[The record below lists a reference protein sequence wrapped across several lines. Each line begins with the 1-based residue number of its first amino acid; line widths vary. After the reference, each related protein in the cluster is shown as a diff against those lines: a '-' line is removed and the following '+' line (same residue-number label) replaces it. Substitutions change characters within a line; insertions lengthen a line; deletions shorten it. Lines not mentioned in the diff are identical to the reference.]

1 MLDQSIEVA
10 EFCGM
15 LASEIGLD
23 PAVARRAGLLHDIG
37 KAIPAENGGS
47 HALIGAE
54 FARRLGETPIIVN
67 AIAAH
72 HDEMKPETLY
82 AGLVILADSIS
93 AIRPGARAESMAAYV
108 ERLQKLE
115 GIATSVP
122 GVQHAFAIQAGRE
135 VRVLVQPDI
144 VSDDQAREVSRMIRK
159 RVEAELQFPGS
170 IKITVIREQRF
181 TEIAT

>member
-1 MLDQSIEVA
+1 
-10 EFCGM
+10 
-15 LASEIGLD
+15 
-23 PAVARRAGLLHDIG
+23 
-37 KAIPAENGGS
+37 
-47 HALIGAE
+47 
-54 FARRLGETPIIVN
+54 
-67 AIAAH
+67 
-72 HDEMKPETLY
+72 
-82 AGLVILADSIS
+82 
-93 AIRPGARAESMAAYV
+93 MAAYV

-144 VSDDQAREVSRMIRK
+144 VSDDQAREVSRVIRK
-159 RVEAELQFPGS
+159 RIESELQFPGS